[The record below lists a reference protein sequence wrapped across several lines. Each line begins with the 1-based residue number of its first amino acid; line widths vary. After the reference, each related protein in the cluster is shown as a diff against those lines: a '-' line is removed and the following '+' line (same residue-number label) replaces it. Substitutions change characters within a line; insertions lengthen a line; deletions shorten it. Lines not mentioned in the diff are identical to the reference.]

1 MSCNIGV
8 TLETKS
14 KTEFEPNWNL
24 GGSHC
29 VAHYQHVEHLIV
41 KFETKNKKQQQKQKE
56 LLKKHCTVHVLVR
69 AQQHTHSLTDQQ

>member
-14 KTEFEPNWNL
+14 KTESEPNWNL
-24 GGSHC
+24 LWFSHC

-41 KFETKNKKQQQKQKE
+41 KFETKNKKQQQKQK
-56 LLKKHCTVHVLVR
+56 T
-69 AQQHTHSLTDQQ
+69 T